1 MSRLAARLNGG
12 ANPKLGATDPSR
24 SFYRYYAGFSENFVE
39 DLLPLLTKDKS
50 AVVLD
55 PWNGT
60 GTTTAVSARCGYQ
73 SIGIDRNP
81 VLVAIATARG
91 VSAKS
96 ADVYLR
102 RLGERLRRSTP
113 FEAAT
118 SKDPLSNWFGRKFVE
133 TFRGLQHEALGR
145 GGVDRAEPI
154 AANAFSA
161 AHSIAHVVFF
171 RVARRFAYPVF
182 GSNPTWISRRPLE
195 RRISV
200 PAAVLLHVVR
210 EEIEALRI
218 HYSRFGNTSELAPQI
233 ILGDST
239 SLGSSLMGDAIG
251 AIITSPPYGTRID
264 YAMAMAIELACL
276 EPFAVFDFNALRRQL
291 IGTTLTSHVET
302 AVTPM
307 WGPGALD
314 FLGSVRAHR
323 SKASAAYY
331 SRYYENYFAAL
342 FQSLTSIHQIAGRGV
357 SAAFVVQGSF
367 YKEIYLDLASVTTEM
382 LQGLGW
388 QSSARVDREVMISF
402 TLLNPASR
410 HYPKSHRPV
419 ESVLVLRKR

>member
-1 MSRLAARLNGG
+1 ML
-12 ANPKLGATDPSR
+12 
-24 SFYRYYAGFSENFVE
+24 
-39 DLLPLLTKDKS
+39 
-50 AVVLD
+50 
-55 PWNGT
+55 
-60 GTTTAVSARCGYQ
+60 
-73 SIGIDRNP
+73 
-81 VLVAIATARG
+81 
-91 VSAKS
+91 
-96 ADVYLR
+96 
-102 RLGERLRRSTP
+102 
-113 FEAAT
+113 
-118 SKDPLSNWFGRKFVE
+118 FG
-133 TFRGLQHEALGR
+133 
-145 GGVDRAEPI
+145 
-154 AANAFSA
+154 
-161 AHSIAHVVFF
+161 
-171 RVARRFAYPVF
+171 
-182 GSNPTWISRRPLE
+182 
-195 RRISV
+195 
-200 PAAVLLHVVR
+200 
-210 EEIEALRI
+210 
-218 HYSRFGNTSELAPQI
+218 
-233 ILGDST
+233 
-239 SLGSSLMGDAIG
+239 
-251 AIITSPPYGTRID
+251 
-264 YAMAMAIELACL
+264 L